1 MSAMQPAASP
11 ASSFIVSMSERF
23 GLDYHELFDTLAKT
37 AFRQK
42 NGSRPSD
49 AQMTA
54 LMIVANEYKLN
65 PFTKEIYAF
74 PDKSGGII
82 PVVGVDGWISIIN
95 ARKEYQGIEF
105 VYSDRYVTME
115 GTNVPCP
122 DWIECWITRSD
133 RAKPV
138 KVREFLD
145 ETYRLV
151 SGLELPWQTHPKRM
165 LRHKS
170 IVQCARVAFGLS
182 GIYDEDEADRIFNAQ
197 GGAAVT
203 SFGSS
208 LEALP
213 SSSQERLSPQ
223 QLNHVEQTCQELIR
237 QCRQKGSFAPG
248 KAWVATQT
256 DPVAQAYLIGAMK
269 EAEAEWLQ
277 EAQTNTVSADAGS
290 VETDSAEDVHASV
303 NDVRYSQEEL
313 DEALKQLI
321 NACRKRT
328 SYQLGYQWVVKKLT
342 HETDI
347 EYVTNA
353 LKEAEA
359 EDQRIQSAA

>member
-11 ASSFIVSMSERF
+11 ASNFVVAMSERF
-23 GLDYHELFDTLAKT
+23 GIDYHELHETLAKT

-42 NGSRPSD
+42 GGGRPSD

-54 LMIVANEYKLN
+54 LMIVANEYNLN

-105 VYSDRYVTME
+105 IYSDRYVTMK

-133 RAKPV
+133 LAKPV

-145 ETYRLV
+145 ETYRLPN
-151 SGLELPWQTHPKRM
+151 GFGGPWQTHPKRM
-165 LRHKS
+165 LRHKAL
-170 IVQCARVAFGLS
+170 VQCARVAFGLS
-182 GIYDEDEADRIFNAQ
+182 GIYDEDEAARIFDAH
-197 GGAAVT
+197 GDAAVT
-203 SFGSS
+203 SSGAS

-213 SSSQERLSPQ
+213 STSQERLSPQ
-223 QLNHVEQTCQELIR
+223 QLSHVEQTCQELIR
-237 QCRQKGSFAPG
+237 QCREKGSFAPG

-256 DPVAQAYLIGAMK
+256 DPVVQAYLSGAMK

-290 VETDSAEDVHASV
+290 VESDSAEEVHASV
-303 NDVRYSQEEL
+303 NDVRHSQEEL
-313 DEALKQLI
+313 DEALKELI

-328 SYQLGYQWVVKKLT
+328 SYQLGYQWVAKKLT
-342 HETDI
+342 HEADI